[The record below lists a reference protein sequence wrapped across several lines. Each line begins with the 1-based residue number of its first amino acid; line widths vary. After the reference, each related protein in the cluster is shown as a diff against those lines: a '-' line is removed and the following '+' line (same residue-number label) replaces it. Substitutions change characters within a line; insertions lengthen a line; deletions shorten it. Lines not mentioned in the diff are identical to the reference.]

1 MYTYCPPTCAII
13 YTYNVIWYL
22 NIRYHDKLR
31 MHREPCTCVFSSHLC
46 AAAARMTELLPLEE
60 ATSKVWEN
68 FGFSTRDIE
77 PDEIKNSVV
86 SCKLRESEIWW
97 QCNELT
103 SSPLWYSYWSSQR
116 STAGCSIFQLFGHSN
131 NVIHGNNLSWYFTYI
146 SITMRYTNIAQ
157 L

>member
-1 MYTYCPPTCAII
+1 
-13 YTYNVIWYL
+13 
-22 NIRYHDKLR
+22 

-46 AAAARMTELLPLEE
+46 AAADRMTELLPLEE

-103 SSPLWYSYWSSQR
+103 SSPL
-116 STAGCSIFQLFGHSN
+116 
-131 NVIHGNNLSWYFTYI
+131 
-146 SITMRYTNIAQ
+146 
-157 L
+157 